1 MSNSAFQAGR
11 RGLLALLV
19 LGAGPFAQA
28 EEATG
33 APPPEASASK
43 GGFLFWGAEPTYVE
57 TAPKR
62 GFHLFLR
69 PMQKNPEAQWAQVQA
84 LEQAGKTRAAAKQAL
99 ALRIWWPN
107 SPEAPQA
114 QMLHARLMERR
125 HHLQDAFDSYQYLIE
140 HYAGRFE
147 FNAVLERQLQIA
159 KTLMDRKKGRFL
171 FFPGY
176 VAPEQAVPLFEKIVA
191 SAPEGSGAAEAL
203 YLTGAANER
212 VYEYDKAIEAY
223 FSVLNRF
230 PNSEFAPKAA
240 YAQARCHVRVADD
253 SPNDT
258 RALETA
264 RAACQ
269 LFLQR
274 HPDSADRAAIEADLA
289 RLRSRQAANAYELAR
304 YYDRILRKPQAAL
317 IEYRNFVAL
326 FPNDARTPAA
336 KLRIA
341 ELSPAQE
348 N

>member
-1 MSNSAFQAGR
+1 MSNSAFQAVR
-11 RGLLALLV
+11 RGFLALLV
-19 LGAGPFAQA
+19 LGAGPFAHA
-28 EEATG
+28 EEPPG
-33 APPPEASASK
+33 APPPAPPASK
-43 GGFLFWGAEPTYVE
+43 GGFLFWGAEPPYVE

-69 PMQKNPEAQWAQVQA
+69 PKKKNPEAQWAQVQA
-84 LEQAGKTRAAAKQAL
+84 LERAGKTRAAANQAL

-114 QMLHARLMERR
+114 QMRHARLMERR
-125 HHLQDAFDSYQYLIE
+125 NHLQDAFDSYQYLIE

-147 FNAVLERQLQIA
+147 FNEVLARQLQIA

-176 VAPEQAVPLFEKIVA
+176 NAPEQAVPLFEKIVA

-212 VYEYDKAIEAY
+212 AYEYDKAIDAY

-230 PNSEFAPKAA
+230 PDSEFAPQAA
-240 YAQARCHVRVADD
+240 FAQARCHVKVSDD

-274 HPDSADRAAIEADLA
+274 HPAAADRAAIEADLA
-289 RLRSRQAANAYELAR
+289 RLRDRQAANAYERAR

-326 FPNDARTPAA
+326 FPGDERTPTA
-336 KLRIA
+336 KLRIE
-341 ELSPAQE
+341 ELNPATE